1 MKRIKHLL
9 LVIPIIALIVICFN
23 ISADDHGI
31 TFKEGDGEL
40 VSAEADYD
48 FNGIHY
54 GIHKKQIHLRIK
66 DKPGKRLTGL
76 AYKADEEEE
85 WTQVSLDELHSY
97 ADQHVKEV
105 NLDLPIEDSTI
116 LFTFEDYEPATI
128 SYAKYLGTDYSESA
142 TMDQTNYEQNWT
154 TILTNYKGGDVIL
167 PTGCTDNGC
176 LLKIEYDSASC
187 NAIKARMDAHNNGAN
202 EWDQWKWFG
211 DSHDHIDRQGVMAQ
225 PLQYSGYVSGD
236 YGCKITAI
244 VNKYF
249 TDFGVQSF
257 TIGDNQNEIMSE
269 GFIGVTVESNTGKFD
284 DSIAEDGYMYFTEHN
299 NYTKESSIF
308 YGVNELYTTF
318 YSPRPL
324 NSDIETN
331 EMGTLIYQPDSV
343 AAGNDAYQITWNNE
357 TKKATVTINSYYEQE
372 YKLDLK
378 LIKHDEV
385 LKTIHLI
392 LNRFAFAGNAGQLS
406 LVDDNNNQCPK
417 NNNENCY
424 YSTQYRGEPDV
435 FYTTGETRELNNYF
449 EWSIQ
454 RFEDTERLEGDTI
467 VNPETVYEANKD
479 FHPWAIAMFYNEND
493 EIVKTASFDLNE
505 IKIEGISSTVKP
517 ENDEVNGLAWS
528 RTLEGYITGYDKD
541 NYAYVSHGAGKQ
553 ISVRDV
559 DYYTRNSYENA
570 RIFETLKLISKPEAQ
585 ELGVTKISLFLAN
598 GELKADEGAF
608 PELTYGVGQGKV
620 FMIDGRIG

>member
-9 LVIPIIALIVICFN
+9 FIIPIVLFLLVCAN
-23 ISADDHGI
+23 IKADEHGI

-40 VSAEADYD
+40 TSAVADYD
-48 FNGIHY
+48 WQGIHY
-54 GIHKKQIHLRIK
+54 IDNVKQIHLRINV
-66 DKPGKRLTGL
+66 KPGKRLIGL
-76 AYKADEEEE
+76 SYGLSSDDPEEY
-85 WTQVSLDELHSY
+85 TQVPLEELHSY
-97 ADQHVKEV
+97 ANIHVKEV
-105 NLDLPIEDSTI
+105 NLDLPIDDSTI

-128 SYAKYLGTDYSESA
+128 SYAKYLGDDYNESA
-142 TMDQTNYEQNWT
+142 TMDQTSYEQNWT

-176 LLKIEYDSASC
+176 MLQIEYDSASC
-187 NAIKARMDAHNNGAN
+187 DAIQARLDNHNNGAN

-211 DSHDHIDRQGVMAQ
+211 DSSDHIDRPYAMAQ
-225 PLQYSGYVSGD
+225 PLQYAGFVSGD
-236 YGCKITAI
+236 YGCKVTAI

-249 TDFGVQSF
+249 TDFGIQAF
-257 TIGDNQNEIMSE
+257 TIADNQNEIMSSD
-269 GFIGVTVESNTGKFD
+269 FIGATVESSTGKFD

-324 NSDIETN
+324 NADIETN
-331 EMGTLIYQPDSV
+331 NMGTLIYEPDRV
-343 AAGNDAYQITWNNE
+343 EVDNDDYEVTWDDEAN
-357 TKKATVTINSYYEQE
+357 KATVKINSYYEQE

-378 LIKHDEV
+378 LVKHDEV

-406 LVDDNNNQCPK
+406 LVDENNNPCPS

-435 FYTTGETRELNNYF
+435 FYTTGETRPLNYF

-454 RFEDTERLEGDTI
+454 SNGLNAGAVPT
-467 VNPETVYEANKD
+467 ETVYEANKD
-479 FHPWAIAMFYNEND
+479 FHPWAIAMYYNSDD
-493 EIVKTASFDLNE
+493 EIVKTKSFDLNE
-505 IKIEGISSTVKP
+505 IKIGGITNDISIP
-517 ENDEVNGLAWS
+517 EDEINGLAWNN
-528 RTLEGYITGYDKD
+528 EIQGYVTGY
-541 NYAYVSHGAGKQ
+541 NSSNFEYFHHGLGKE
-553 ISVRDV
+553 IAIRYI
-559 DYYTRNSYENA
+559 DYYTRNSYENV
-570 RIFETLKLISKPEAQ
+570 RIFETLKLIKKTEAQ

-598 GELKADEGAF
+598 GQLTDGDEAF
-608 PELTYGVGQGKV
+608 PELTYGVGQGKI
-620 FMIDGRIG
+620 FEIDERMAG